1 MTLSHLRMIW
11 IMLRNEVNAPE
22 IVISIFNKNMKTF
35 D

>member
-1 MTLSHLRMIW
+1 MTLSHFRMIW
-11 IMLRNEVNAPE
+11 IMLRNEVNTLE